1 MLQKKIC
8 LLGAFSVGKTSL
20 IQRYVSSLFDDKYL
34 TTVGVKIDKKIVE
47 LPDQKMMLMI
57 WDLAGED
64 DYNSLKL
71 SHLRG
76 ASGYILV
83 VDGTMPKSLEVAIEI
98 QKLAQGALGD
108 VPFIIATNKADLQ
121 EQWML
126 SDEDINSLKA
136 LSTVVSTSAKNGDNV
151 EALFTQLALGLS

>member
-8 LLGAFSVGKTSL
+8 MLGAFSVGKTSL
-20 IQRYVSSLFDDKYL
+20 IQRFVSSLFDDKYL

-47 LPDQKMMLMI
+47 LPDKTMMLMI

-83 VDGTMPKSLEVAIEI
+83 VDGTRPKSLEVAIEVH
-98 QKLAQGALGD
+98 KRAQEALVD
-108 VPFIIATNKADLQ
+108 AHFIIALNKADLTD
-121 EQWML
+121 QWML
-126 SDEDINSLKA
+126 TDEDMESLKA
-136 LSTVVSTSAKNGDNV
+136 LGTVVLTSAKNGDNV
-151 EALFTQLALGLS
+151 ESLFTQLAVGML